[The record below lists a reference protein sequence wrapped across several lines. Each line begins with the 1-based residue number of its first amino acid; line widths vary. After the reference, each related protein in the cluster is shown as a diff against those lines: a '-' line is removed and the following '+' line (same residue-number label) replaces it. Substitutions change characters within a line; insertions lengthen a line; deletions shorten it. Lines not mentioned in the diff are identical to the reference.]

1 MGRYSNVRNRRLH
14 RGEEAVERCASSRVG
29 AWLFLHVFHRI
40 DTRLLALSRGRLS
53 VAVGAPVGM
62 LDAAGARSGRM
73 RRTPLLYSADGDRVV
88 LIASNGGAQRHPG
101 WYHNVRANPDVAFLT
116 RDGVRRACRASVA
129 HGPER
134 ERLWL
139 LATDVYNGYTAY
151 QLRARPREI
160 PVVVLEPT
168 YPPQAPR

>member
-1 MGRYSNVRNRRLH
+1 M
-14 RGEEAVERCASSRVG
+14 
-29 AWLFLHVFHRI
+29 
-40 DTRLLALSRGRLS
+40 
-53 VAVGAPVGM
+53 
-62 LDAAGARSGRM
+62 
-73 RRTPLLYSADGDRVV
+73 V

-101 WYHNVRANPDVAFLT
+101 WYHNVRANPDVHFLT